1 MQNTIQKEADVTIL
15 TADKIDL
22 KTRGLPER
30 RRQISVYEFSL
41 STTRPLAKIR
51 QGKENL
57 I

>member
-41 STTRPLAKIR
+41 STTRPLAKI
-51 QGKENL
+51 
-57 I
+57 

>member
-22 KTRGLPER
+22 KTRGLTER

-41 STTRPLAKIR
+41 STTRPLAKI
-51 QGKENL
+51 
-57 I
+57 